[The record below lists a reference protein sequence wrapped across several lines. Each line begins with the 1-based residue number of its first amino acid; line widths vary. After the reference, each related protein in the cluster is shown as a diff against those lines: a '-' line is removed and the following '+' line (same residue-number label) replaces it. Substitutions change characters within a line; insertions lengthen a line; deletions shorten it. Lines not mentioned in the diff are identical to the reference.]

1 MTYAL
6 FHENQNPRIAGR
18 RHAGASE
25 HGLAALGLWIPAIP
39 AGMTGCLESL
49 GGHVIPAGI
58 AGIQGPGRAMP
69 VRTTTLSIWGP
80 ISH

>member
-39 AGMTGCLESL
+39 AGMTM
-49 GGHVIPAGI
+49 
-58 AGIQGPGRAMP
+58 AMTCFM
-69 VRTTTLSIWGP
+69 VGSW
-80 ISH
+80 

>member
-25 HGLAALGLWIPAIP
+25 HGLAALGLWIPA
-39 AGMTGCLESL
+39 
-49 GGHVIPAGI
+49 GI
-58 AGIQGPGRAMP
+58 AGIQNTGR
-69 VRTTTLSIWGP
+69 
-80 ISH
+80 